1 MRVSAIGTAGGKTI
15 AHKLTTFLV
24 DNTLTLDAGSVCT
37 GLTLENQLK
46 IQHVFLSHVHMDH
59 VGELPLL
66 VDNKSLHGQYLTVYA
81 TGDTIG
87 FLMEN
92 IFNDVIWP
100 DFTKIPT
107 PEGPAL
113 RFQQLDYL
121 QPVPVG
127 DYTLTAL
134 PVNHLAGSA
143 GCHVSRNGSGLVYS
157 SDTGKTD
164 ALWNYI
170 NGRDDVAALITECS
184 FPARMEDLAVRSR
197 HFSSRSLAEQLEKLE
212 DDITVYIYHL
222 KPQFAEEIRSEIDRL
237 DLTILQDGMFF
248 NI

>member
-1 MRVSAIGTAGGKTI
+1 MRVSAIGTAGGKTV

-24 DNTLTLDAGSVCT
+24 DDALALDAGSVCT
-37 GLTLENQLK
+37 GLTLEKQLK

-66 VDNKSLHGQYLTVYA
+66 VDNKSLHGQYLTVHA
-81 TGDTIG
+81 TADTLR

-92 IFNDVIWP
+92 IFNGVIWP
-100 DFTKIPT
+100 DFTKIPN
-107 PEGPAL
+107 PEDPAL
-113 RFQQLDYL
+113 RFQQMEYL
-121 QPVPVG
+121 EPVQVG
-127 DYTLTAL
+127 DYTVTAL
-134 PVNHLAGSA
+134 PVNHLKGSA
-143 GCHVSRNGSGLVYS
+143 GCHVSQNGSGLVFS

-170 NGRDDVAALITECS
+170 NGRDDVTALITECS

-197 HFSSRSLAEQLEKLE
+197 HFSSSSLAVQLDKLE
-212 DDITVYIYHL
+212 DDVKVYIYHL
-222 KPQFAEEIRSEIDRL
+222 KPQFAEEIRSEIDQL